1 MKSLDFKNL
10 DRDKIKVDLDR
21 RENGLDAKDVLDL
34 DWSPH
39 RDPQAY
45 SNPKKLVL
53 IVMNFFLIYH
63 KNVKSDLEQ
72 HLPLVSGMLFADSDL
87 VFRFRI
93 RKDSV
98 EQNVDRGSAE
108 VSSEERVS
116 RIFEAQKR
124 NLEL

>member
-1 MKSLDFKNL
+1 MK
-10 DRDKIKVDLDR
+10 
-21 RENGLDAKDVLDL
+21 
-34 DWSPH
+34 
-39 RDPQAY
+39 
-45 SNPKKLVL
+45 
-53 IVMNFFLIYH
+53 NFFLIYH
-63 KNVKSDLEQ
+63 KNVKSNLEQ

-87 VFRFRI
+87 EFRFRI